1 MFYDFIFTFFSVGSQ
16 NLNGQVVD
24 KVNLDFEHS
33 ISVFLLEF
41 PIKMTKFI
49 EQSNFYGY
57 ADEEEDPADY
67 ESK

>member
-1 MFYDFIFTFFSVGSQ
+1 M
-16 NLNGQVVD
+16 D